1 VVSSHKKGRVVY
13 STGVAYLL
21 LFFFGGI
28 GAHRFYLG
36 KIGTGFLYLFTC
48 GLFGIG
54 WVYDLFT
61 LGAQVREANLRLS
74 YRSAI
79 LDDVASPRRPR
90 PEVFSEGPAR
100 KKESIE
106 QIILRTAK
114 RKAGVATPAEVA
126 LEGGISIDEA
136 KAALEALVKKGH
148 ADLRVT
154 KQGGLVY
161 FFPDFSPSGT
171 NPEFEDF

>member
-1 VVSSHKKGRVVY
+1 M
-13 STGVAYLL
+13 
-21 LFFFGGI
+21 
-28 GAHRFYLG
+28 
-36 KIGTGFLYLFTC
+36 
-48 GLFGIG
+48 
-54 WVYDLFT
+54 
-61 LGAQVREANLRLS
+61 
-74 YRSAI
+74 
-79 LDDVASPRRPR
+79 
-90 PEVFSEGPAR
+90 FSEGPAR